1 MMKNDKLVKIFMFNL
16 YELTAV
22 EEYLEE
28 MAMQGWMIEKIKSPF
43 FTFHKI
49 EPKKLTFA
57 VDIFMKIPTYDTVR
71 EETIAEHFVYCR
83 APGWMP
89 VLDNDKIQVFC
100 SENEDKPSI
109 NTDPKTKL
117 KAIIKGMIPSLLSNF
132 LYLILGTFYLSSFTN
147 NMFLYVVTSYD
158 FLGLLTLW
166 FNMTIF
172 SLVNLLG
179 YGVWIIKS
187 IKKIRL
193 KEIPQYNSKI
203 NKRNSNLIRVLWI
216 LSQSIIFAIGLTCSI
231 IHDFTYSKLEFT
243 IRLLAPIV
251 ITLIINYI
259 YFKRRENSKLRNF
272 GFLIEISKLSYI
284 FFILAFSMNSIIFV
298 NLGIK
303 NIASSVTND
312 VLSSTVTDIPL
323 TLEDL
328 NLEST
333 DNSNHT
339 IRISE
344 TFLAQ
349 NTDYNDSS
357 YDENNNVNNGIS
369 YSVFTSPIH
378 CVLDT
383 YLKNATNPFPEL
395 SYTEVE
401 GTVWDANS
409 VYIYKSNNNRVNT
422 IVEYDD
428 KIFEFRSDISLN
440 DDQIKI
446 IRDKL
451 DLYN

>member
-1 MMKNDKLVKIFMFNL
+1 MKKNDKLIKIFMFNL
-16 YELTAV
+16 YEFTAV

-57 VDIFMKIPTYDTVR
+57 VDIFMKIPTYDIIH
-71 EETIAEHFVYCR
+71 EETISEHIVYCR
-83 APGWMP
+83 TPGWMP
-89 VLDNDKIQVFC
+89 VLNNDKIQVFC
-100 SENEDKPSI
+100 SENEDKLSI
-109 NTDPKTKL
+109 NTDPKAKL
-117 KAIIKGMIPSLLSNF
+117 NAVIKGFVPSFLLNF
-132 LYLILGTFYLSSFTN
+132 LYLIFGTIYFSVFTKN
-147 NMFLYVVTSYD
+147 IFLYVVTNYNSLVLVY
-158 FLGLLTLW
+158 FW
-166 FNMTIF
+166 FNMTIL

-216 LSQSIIFAIGLTCSI
+216 LSQLIIFAIGLTYSI
-231 IHDFTYSKLEFT
+231 IIDFTYLKLEFA
-243 IRLLAPIV
+243 IRLIAPNI
-251 ITLIINYI
+251 IILLINYF
-259 YFKRRENSKLRNF
+259 YFKRRENSKSTNF

-284 FFILAFSMNSIIFV
+284 FFILAFFINSIIF
-298 NLGIK
+298 NSFDPKI
-303 NIASSVTND
+303 ITSSVTND
-312 VLSSTVTDIPL
+312 VLSSTFVNIPL

-349 NTDYNDSS
+349 YTDYNDSS

-383 YLKNATNPFPEL
+383 YLKTAINPFPEL

-428 KIFEFRSDISLN
+428 KIFEFRSDISFN
-440 DDQIKI
+440 DDQIKL

>member
-1 MMKNDKLVKIFMFNL
+1 
-16 YELTAV
+16 
-22 EEYLEE
+22 
-28 MAMQGWMIEKIKSPF
+28 
-43 FTFHKI
+43 
-49 EPKKLTFA
+49 
-57 VDIFMKIPTYDTVR
+57 
-71 EETIAEHFVYCR
+71 
-83 APGWMP
+83 MP
-89 VLDNDKIQVFC
+89 VLDNDKLQVFC

-109 NTDPKTKL
+109 NTDPKAKL
-117 KAIIKGMIPSLLSNF
+117 KAVIKGMMPSLLQNF
-132 LYLILGTFYLSSFTN
+132 LYLILGIFYLSVFTK
-147 NMFLYVVTSYD
+147 NMFLFVVTNYNS
-158 FLGLLTLW
+158 LGLLYLW

-179 YGVWIIKS
+179 YGVWIVKS

-203 NKRNSNLIRVLWI
+203 NKRNSNLIRILWI
-216 LSQSIIFAIGLTCSI
+216 LSQLIIFAIGLSYSI
-231 IHDFTYSKLEFT
+231 IRDFTYSKLEFT
-243 IRLLAPIV
+243 IRLIAPIV
-251 ITLIINYI
+251 MTLIINYI
-259 YFKRRENSKLRNF
+259 YFKRRENSKSRNF

-284 FFILAFSMNSIIFV
+284 FFILAFSINAIIFV
-298 NLGIK
+298 NLGMK

-333 DNSNHT
+333 DNRHHT

-357 YDENNNVNNGIS
+357 YNENNNVNNGIS

-378 CVLDT
+378 SVLDT
-383 YLKNATNPFPEL
+383 YLKTATNPYPEL
-395 SYTEVE
+395 SYTEVD

-409 VYIYKSNNNRVNT
+409 VYIYNSNNNRINT
-422 IVEYDD
+422 IVEYNN